1 MEKKS
6 LIAQILSR
14 RSGPFWQF
22 VKYGVIG
29 VASTAVQMA
38 VFYALAATVLS
49 CLTADDWAVRLFGL
63 PSVDIPDGSR
73 ALNFGAATAVGF
85 AVANVFCWLMNRT
98 FVFTP
103 GRYGWL
109 LEFIMFFS
117 AAAIAALLAIAFSAL
132 LIRLFSMMTTLAV
145 VVEVLVSFAINFAVR
160 KFVIFKG

>member
-1 MEKKS
+1 MEIKA
-6 LIAQILSR
+6 LAAEILSR
-14 RSGPFWQF
+14 RTGPFWQF

-38 VFYALAATVLS
+38 VFYVLAATVLS

-63 PSVDIPDGSR
+63 PWVDIPKDSR
-73 ALNFGAATAVGF
+73 AVNFAVATAVGF

-103 GRYGWL
+103 GRYGKL

-117 AAAIAALLAIAFSAL
+117 AAASAALIAIAFSAL
-132 LIRLFSMMTTLAV
+132 LIRLFSMMTSLAAV
-145 VVEVLVSFAINFAVR
+145 IEVLVSFAINFAVR